1 MSKKKTLSGIGVV
14 PQALL
19 DGYVRYLRLEKGVT
33 DNTLDA
39 YLNDLQKL
47 LNYYGDEGIDYR
59 NVTLEQLSQ
68 FSAQLREVGISAT
81 SQKRVLSGVRSFYAY
96 LTTEGELEQDPTE
109 LLESPKLGLHL
120 PEVLTVDEIDRIESV
135 IDMSTPQGIRDHCII
150 EVLYSCG
157 LRISE
162 LCALSFSNLFLE
174 EGYIRV
180 FGKGRKER
188 LVPISHKAVRE
199 LESWFSIRRQMEPVK
214 GYEDIVF
221 LSMRRRRPLSRI
233 SLFIFIQQYAKVAD
247 ITKKISPHTFRHSF
261 ATHLLEGGASLRA
274 IQTMLGHE
282 KISTTEIYTHLD
294 RSRLREEVLLHH
306 PRNIKKE

>member
-14 PQALL
+14 PQVLI

-47 LNYYGDEGIDYR
+47 LNFYGDEGIDYR
-59 NVTLEQLSQ
+59 CVTLELLSH
-68 FSAQLREVGISAT
+68 FSAQLREVGISPT

-96 LTTEGELEQDPTE
+96 LTMEGELEQDPTE

-120 PEVLTVDEIDRIESV
+120 PEVLTVDEIDRIEAAT
-135 IDMSTPQGIRDHCII
+135 DLSTPQGVRDHCII

-162 LCALSFSNLFLE
+162 LCALSFSNLFLA
-174 EGYIRV
+174 EGYVRV
-180 FGKGRKER
+180 WGKGRKER

-199 LESWFSIRRQMEPVK
+199 LENWFSIRRQMEPVK
-214 GYEDIVF
+214 GFEDIVF

-233 SLFIFIQQYAKVAD
+233 SLFIFIQKYAEAAG